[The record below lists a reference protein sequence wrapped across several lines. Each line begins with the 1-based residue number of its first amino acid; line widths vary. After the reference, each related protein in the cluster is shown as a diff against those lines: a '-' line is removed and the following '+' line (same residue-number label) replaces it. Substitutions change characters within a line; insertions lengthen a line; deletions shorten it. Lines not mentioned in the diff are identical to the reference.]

1 METKT
6 VVLAANRAGISTVS
20 EQSLGH
26 SDSPNWENDSKPV
39 RLTARPVSSRMSS
52 V

>member
-1 METKT
+1 METET

-26 SDSPNWENDSKPV
+26 GDSPNWDSDSKPG
-39 RLTARPVSSRMSS
+39 RLTARPVFSRMSS